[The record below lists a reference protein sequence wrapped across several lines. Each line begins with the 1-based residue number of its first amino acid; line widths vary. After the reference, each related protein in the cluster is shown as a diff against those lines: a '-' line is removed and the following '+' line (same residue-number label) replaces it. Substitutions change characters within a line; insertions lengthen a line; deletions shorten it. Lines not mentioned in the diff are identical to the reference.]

1 MIASAHIAVTKT
13 VGSGS
18 ESSPSA
24 TATCVA
30 LTQAKTIP
38 ITVAQ
43 PIALCWFM
51 ALYFGVGSG
60 GSTVQCSPAAGSCWP
75 AAVTPA
81 AMGASAAWPVSIGT
95 ATAVGTTGSAAAVGG
110 GAASTESSTS
120 PTRSVAGGA
129 DIGGCSCCG
138 SGGGGC
144 CGCCG

>member
-1 MIASAHIAVTKT
+1 MIASAQIAVTKT

-51 ALYFGVGSG
+51 TLYFGVGSG
-60 GSTVQCSPAAGSCWP
+60 GSTVQCSPAVGSCWP

-81 AMGASAAWPVSIGT
+81 AMGASAAWLVSIGT
-95 ATAVGTTGSAAAVGG
+95 ATAVGTTDAVGG

-144 CGCCG
+144 CGCCGCCG